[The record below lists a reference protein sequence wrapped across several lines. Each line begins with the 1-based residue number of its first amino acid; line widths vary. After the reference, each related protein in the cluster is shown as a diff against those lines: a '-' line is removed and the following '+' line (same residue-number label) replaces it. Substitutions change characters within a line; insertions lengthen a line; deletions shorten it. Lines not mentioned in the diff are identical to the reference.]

1 MFRSEWNA
9 RERERERERDRER
22 ESSEVSRKEGRN
34 EEAKRRTKEEAR
46 RPSFVAAGELPLA
59 SDASSFHPSVFKRGA
74 AEGSSR
80 ELDVMV
86 ARGKCLNFSLSKIS
100 R

>member
-1 MFRSEWNA
+1 MECD
-9 RERERERERDRER
+9 RERERERGEGEGEQRSVE
-22 ESSEVSRKEGRN
+22 EGGRN
-34 EEAKRRTKEEAR
+34 EEAKRRARRTKEEAR